1 MLHALLQVV
10 WTEMCVGSVCTQ
22 PPYNDNNP
30 PSILT
35 SILQATFS
43 CVYQSISWLPPPP
56 PPFINNT
63 FSYTIKGPC
72 VFSIWPI
79 LTFINNA
86 KHRHLEF
93 LLVIPMEKNHFLP
106 SSCISDV
113 IRITCLQTTYTACSE
128 KSCFWQAK
136 RGVFYT
142 ANKTILPKKCT
153 DFSLRL

>member
-1 MLHALLQVV
+1 MHFYKLFELK
-10 WTEMCVGSVCTQ
+10 CVLAVCVHNH
-22 PPYNDNNP
+22 PIMIIIHPVF
-30 PSILT
+30 LT

-56 PPFINNT
+56 PFISNT

-72 VFSIWPI
+72 LFSIWPI
-79 LTFINNA
+79 LIFINNA

-106 SSCISDV
+106 SSCISHL

-128 KSCFWQAK
+128 KSYFWQAK

-142 ANKTILPKKCT
+142 ANDSKK
-153 DFSLRL
+153 